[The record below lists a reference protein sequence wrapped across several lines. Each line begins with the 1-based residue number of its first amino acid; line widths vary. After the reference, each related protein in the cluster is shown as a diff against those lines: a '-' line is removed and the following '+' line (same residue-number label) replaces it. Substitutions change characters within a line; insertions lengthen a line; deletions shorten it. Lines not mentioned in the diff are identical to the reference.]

1 MLPELNLPIGFVGKD
16 GFYWWVGQVESKSD
30 PKNSNRYKVRIVG
43 HHVMSCDAVN
53 VDDLPWAV
61 VMLPVT
67 SPSREGNSDFT
78 SAKLEKGDWVI
89 GFFMDGSRGNNPVIL
104 GSFQKVTNS
113 VENNKFSPNSYGDSC
128 LAFKRSFPDTNPY
141 VAMPSDGKRTTSPT
155 ASDDPSKR
163 PQTGLP
169 ASPVVEGS
177 GGVNSL
183 TNPSGRFM
191 CVGIADAGCKDAKKS
206 DSEFKR
212 ILTEFFGNVSN
223 SGGQV
228 GTQMLSGITG
238 TLVDY
243 SNAANGYVTRV
254 FGVARSYVGAAKAK
268 LYALIKKG
276 ISEVL
281 KFCLG
286 IPTPDK
292 SKSSANQPRS
302 SSKTG
307 ILGKVTTVLNE
318 ILEKINCS
326 IGDLEDAIFNFLLEL
341 IFSLLED
348 VISAATCVVE
358 AIISKIL
365 QELENFLTTL
375 ISSILGPLQSILGI
389 IASPLNI
396 LSAALK
402 YIFDLFGIKCSGV
415 DNECRETEQTQYC
428 TGKQKKKPGED
439 DFAVLDALIA
449 NISKDGVADL
459 QSSCQASTTIPCP
472 ELTTV
477 YVTGGTPAGN
487 NSGPPAPPSP
497 IPPVNPFTPSVFF
510 PPVASPPAAIP
521 VAATPPSQVFVSS
534 YSVSTTTIS
543 GSTSY
548 SSFLSGTL
556 NKNCTSAAVFNIQSG
571 NLNISSFVPTQTT
584 STLLGNSTPSYPT
597 ITYSLTADKTEV
609 KPGDSITFTLSLIS
623 GSVADGTIF
632 DYLIFGSVQ
641 NSDFVGNTLI
651 GNMIMNNGI
660 ATKTIQTSNQFSFFD
675 TRSISFI
682 AIQSGSSIASVD
694 FLMSNSVSESSPITE
709 QPTFVPPSLCSVEV
723 DPSGKII
730 SIDVCDKGDPYIR
743 KPIINIVGEGV
754 GASATAILDE
764 NGYLVKVKIER
775 PGTGYVP
782 NRVNN
787 NCVINDFVI
796 IRPGFGYTSPPTILL
811 DGEPNIVRAIIS
823 EGGFLSSVEI
833 INKTKTYDTF
843 PTVTITGG
851 GGSGAKAIPNFGCF
865 DDPSY
870 TEYVSS
876 VAPSGVD
883 SVIDC
888 P

>member
-16 GFYWWVGQVESKSD
+16 GFYWWVGQVESKND

-43 HHVMSCDAVN
+43 HHVMSCDAVS

-67 SPSREGNSDFT
+67 SPAREGNSDFT

-104 GSFQKVTNS
+104 GSFQKVTDS

-191 CVGIADAGCKDAKKS
+191 CVGIADAGCKNPKKS

-212 ILTEFFGNVSN
+212 VLTEFFGNVSN

-243 SNAANGYVTRV
+243 GNAANGYVTRI
-254 FGVARSYVGAAKAK
+254 FGIARSYVGAAKAK

-318 ILEKINCS
+318 ILENINCS
-326 IGDLEDAIFNFLLEL
+326 IADLEDAIFNFLLNL
-341 IFSLLED
+341 IFGLLKD

-365 QELENFLTTL
+365 QELENFLTSV

-396 LSAALK
+396 LSKALK

-459 QSSCQASTTIPCP
+459 QSSCQTATTIPCP
-472 ELTTV
+472 ELTTA
-477 YVTGGTPAGN
+477 YVTGGTPSGN
-487 NSGPPAPPSP
+487 NSGSPAAPTP
-497 IPPVNPFTPSVFF
+497 IPPVNPFSPSAFF
-510 PPVASPPAAIP
+510 PPVTPPPTAVP
-521 VAATPPSQVFVSS
+521 VLPTPPSQVFVSS
-534 YSVSTTTIS
+534 YSVSTITLI
-543 GSTSY
+543 GSTSH
-548 SSFLSGTL
+548 SFFLSGALGKTSTSTTTINIKSGIS
-556 NKNCTSAAVFNIQSG
+556 NK
-571 NLNISSFVPTQTT
+571 SSFVPSPTT
-584 STLLGNSTPSYPT
+584 STLLGDIEPNYPT
-597 ITYSLTADKTEV
+597 LSYSLTADKTEV
-609 KPGDSITFTLSLIS
+609 KPGEAITFTLSLIS
-623 GSVADGTIF
+623 GSIEDGTIF
-632 DYLIFGSVQ
+632 DYLIFGSIQ
-641 NSDFVGNTLI
+641 NSDFFGDALVGT
-651 GNMIMNNGI
+651 MVMNDGI
-660 ATKTIQTSNQFSFFD
+660 AIKTIQAANKFSFTD
-675 TRSISFI
+675 SKSISFI

-694 FLMSNSVSESSPITE
+694 FLMINPVADAPT
-709 QPTFVPPSLCSVEV
+709 QGQLTFVPPSLCSVEV
-723 DPSGKII
+723 DPDGKII
-730 SIDVCDKGDPYIR
+730 SIDVCDRGDPYSR

-764 NGYLVKVKIER
+764 DGYLVKVKIER

-787 NCVINDFVI
+787 NCVVNDFVI
-796 IRPGFGYTSPPTILL
+796 IRPGFGYTSVPIILI
-811 DGEPNIVRAIIS
+811 DGEPNIVRGIIS
-823 EGGFLSSVEI
+823 EDGFLSSVEI

-843 PTVTITGG
+843 PTVTIIGG
-851 GGSGAKAIPNFGCF
+851 GGSGAKAIPNFGCL
-865 DDPSY
+865 DDSSY